1 MTILR
6 DRVKAFLESIRTRT
20 AKSGQ
25 CSLYRQKKDIGT
37 RPRNVSSTAIATWWS
52 VVCAGSTA
60 QRRSVKADAQ
70 NVVKIISGDKLKIDL
85 SDQIDEA
92 IQQQDTQKAKELS
105 QKAEELQRK
114 LGPEFYRAG

>member
-1 MTILR
+1 MFALPP
-6 DRVKAFLESIRTRT
+6 
-20 AKSGQ
+20 
-25 CSLYRQKKDIGT
+25 KKDIGT

-114 LGPEFYRAG
+114 LGSGILPRWLTACRT